1 MHQEEI
7 RMEYGKILNV
17 DIPVSRILL
26 GTASEPF
33 QSGGDATDI
42 LDAAFGLGITAIDT
56 ARNYGLAE
64 KSVGDWME
72 KRRNRDKVVI
82 LSKCSHPDEHSSH
95 RISEKDI
102 REDFAVSS
110 DLLRTDYID
119 IYLLHRD
126 VEDVDVSVPIEVLN
140 ALHEE
145 GKIGAFGASNWSL
158 SRIMEANEYA
168 ASHGLIP
175 FAVSSPNYSLAYQ
188 AEDMW
193 GGSVTISGPEN
204 KDVRDRYADM
214 HMPVVAHSPMAR
226 GFFSGRFTSADKE
239 AAATSLDEF
248 ARKGFYFEENF
259 ERLRRCEIMAA
270 QKGCT
275 VAQLSLAWLFSSP
288 MNMFAA
294 ISTSSPD
301 RMAQN
306 IAALDI
312 KLTPA
317 ERDYLDLV
325 TDTL

>member
-1 MHQEEI
+1 MK
-7 RMEYGKILNV
+7 YGKIMNV
-17 DIPVSRILL
+17 KQPVSRILM

-33 QSGGDATDI
+33 QSGGDASDI
-42 LDAAFGLGITAIDT
+42 LDSMFELGVTAIDT

-64 KSVGDWME
+64 RSVGDWME
-72 KRRNRDKVVI
+72 KRGNRDKVVI
-82 LSKCSHPDEHSSH
+82 LSKCSHPDEFSS
-95 RISEKDI
+95 RRVSEKDI

-110 DLLRTDYID
+110 GLLRTDHID

-140 ALHEE
+140 AMHSEV
-145 GKIGAFGASNWSL
+145 KIGAFGVSNWTL
-158 SRIMEANEYA
+158 ERIRKANEYA
-168 ASHGLIP
+168 AAHGLIP
-175 FAVSSPNYSLAYQ
+175 FTVSSPNYSLAYQ

-193 GGSVTISGPEN
+193 GGSVTVSGPEN
-204 KDVRDRYADM
+204 RSVRDWYASSG
-214 HMPVVAHSPMAR
+214 MPVVAHSPMAR
-226 GFFSGRFTSADKE
+226 GFFSGRFTSADRE
-239 AAATSLDEF
+239 TAAAALDEY
-248 ARKGFYFEENF
+248 ARKGFYHEENF
-259 ERLRRCEIMAA
+259 ERLRRCEIMAE

-294 ISTSSPD
+294 VSTSSPE

-312 KLTPA
+312 ELTPA

-325 TDTL
+325 SDSLD

>member
-1 MHQEEI
+1 MK
-7 RMEYGKILNV
+7 YGRVMNV
-17 DIPVSRILL
+17 GLPVSRILM

-33 QSGGDATDI
+33 QSGGDATEI
-42 LDAAFGLGITAIDT
+42 LDAMFELGITTIDT

-72 KRRNRDKVVI
+72 KRGNRDKVVI
-82 LSKCSHPDEHSSH
+82 LSKCSHPDDNSSK

-110 DLLRTDYID
+110 ELLKTDYID

-126 VEDVDVSVPIEVLN
+126 VEDVDVSVPIDVLN
-140 ALHEE
+140 ALHSE

-158 SRIMEANEYA
+158 ERIREANEYA
-168 ASHGLIP
+168 EAHGLIP

-204 KDVRDRYADM
+204 KAVREWYTDTR
-214 HMPVVAHSPMAR
+214 MPVVAHSPMAR
-226 GFFSGRFTSADKE
+226 GFFSGRFTSADRD
-239 AAATSLDEF
+239 AAAASLDEF
-248 ARKGFYFEENF
+248 ARKGFYFGENF
-259 ERLRRCEIMAA
+259 ERLRRCEIMAG

-294 ISTSSPD
+294 VSTSSPQ

-312 KLTPA
+312 ELTPA

-325 TDTL
+325 TDSLD